1 MNKIISKTILSLS
14 IGALALTTV
23 GCTDF
28 LTRPPQDGFTDETFW
43 QAEANVQMYAWL
55 NYDTYYGYG
64 NGVGTTA
71 EFYFQSAG
79 AATAVNIA
87 DDLCNSTFLTYSA
100 SVSTTNTDWK
110 AYYKLIRRC
119 NLMLNRVP
127 KVPMSQAKIDHYMGV
142 AYFFRADT
150 YFRLVQ
156 AFGDVPYFNEY
167 LSQSESDKIYVP
179 RTDRNTVMD
188 NVKADL
194 EKAISLMLPSDGGNY
209 NVNKYTAHALMTRI
223 GIYEGTYRKYNN
235 KGDGAAFLTAAKTSA
250 EAVMTG
256 GYALGAAGSWKALYN
271 SVDLTGSKEVI
282 LVKRYLPSVLMHSV
296 QAFTNTSSTIHGMSK
311 SAIDNYVCKDGLPI
325 NQSPL
330 YKGDNTIVDVTKDRD
345 PRLPAT
351 INPTTL
357 GTTDVTYKG
366 LTSSTGYVI
375 ELYNNPATTGSAVTT
390 TGQNHIDAPVFTLTE
405 VLLNYAEA
413 CAELGTATQ
422 ADLDKSINLIRDR
435 AGITRLTM
443 SGSDVMAGAT
453 VINDPKRV
461 DPILEASP
469 VSPLIWEIR
478 RERRSEL
485 MTWTYLRAGD
495 LMRWNRGIYTD
506 MVKNPDCAKGARLVG
521 ITPDKVRV
529 DENGYIL
536 PYAATASRVF
546 VTPKNLFNSIPS
558 NDINLYK
565 AEGVELSQNEGW

>member
-43 QAEANVQMYAWL
+43 QAESHVQVYAWG
-55 NYDTYYGYG
+55 NYDTFYGYG
-64 NGVGTTA
+64 NGVGTTS
-71 EFYFQSAG
+71 EFYFQWAG
-79 AATAVNIA
+79 GTANLA
-87 DDLCNSTFLTYSA
+87 DDLCNSVFLPFQSA
-100 SVSTTNTDWK
+100 PSTTNADWK

-119 NLMLNRVP
+119 NLMLTRVP

-142 AYFFRADT
+142 AYFFRANT

-156 AFGDVPYFNEY
+156 AFGDVPYSSEY
-167 LSQSESDKIYVP
+167 IDPTNPVDQKKIYVP

-194 EKAISLMLPSDGGNY
+194 EKAINLMLPSDGGNY

-250 EAVMTG
+250 EAVMAG
-256 GYALGAAGSWKALYN
+256 GYTLGAAGSWKSLYN
-271 SVDLTGSKEVI
+271 SDDLLGNKEVI
-282 LVKRYLPSVLMHSV
+282 LTKRYLPSVLMHSI

-330 YKGDNTIVDVTKDRD
+330 YKGDNTVVDATKDRD

-351 INPTTL
+351 INPTKL
-357 GTTDVTYKG
+357 GTTDVTLNG

-375 ELYNNPATTGSAVTT
+375 ELYNNPKSGDVTT

-521 ITPDKVRV
+521 ITPVKVRV